1 MSAERISD
9 RARPLRGAR
18 EVRRR
23 VRLVGFVALG
33 LGVLVV
39 LISAFWVGGRAIAAK
54 TALERAQS
62 QLTTFKSTIGES
74 GGPGTLQLYSS
85 VVANTDLAAAQ
96 VDDPVWRLY
105 EGVPAVGPNLKAF
118 RRIAQVLDTVVRT
131 GVRPVAKAGDGISI
145 DSLKP
150 VNGALDI
157 APLRRLGPAVA
168 KLDTALR
175 VADAAAGR
183 IDTRGTLP
191 QISSTVVRLRSTI
204 GTLLP
209 VTGELKKVAPLLYPA
224 LGGGERRHYVLMFQ
238 NNAEERAGGGNPAAL
253 AELKVSNGRIQ
264 LGRQPNSQEVPHPFS
279 KPLVTYGGDW
289 DKLYGPHTSTYLT
302 NFSFTPDFPA
312 TARMVSAMWLQLY
325 KQPIDG
331 VISVDPVALSYLMRA
346 TGPIPIG
353 RGVTLTSAN
362 AVQFLLS
369 DVYKRFPDSH
379 VQNALF
385 SSAAKSIFKA
395 VSTGQGS
402 PRAYVQQLAPMLN
415 QQRLKVWSARPAE
428 EAALLDSP
436 AGTMLPAGNRTKT
449 TFGVY
454 YNDDSTSKMSYYMD
468 ATVGVAAKVCR
479 SSTPSYTVTTKVTDT
494 LKASEAAGL
503 PKYVLAGQP
512 RIPVGGDR
520 QWVQVFGPVGAKLGA
535 VTIDGRTVRWG
546 TNIDYRL
553 NTDPQATGV
562 DDLKPAVHGEI
573 YGRPLAIVSIKMGPE
588 QSRTVVAHFAGGTDL
603 STRLA
608 VSHTP
613 KVRAVPVTVTHTP
626 CG

>member
-1 MSAERISD
+1 MQAERKAD
-9 RARPLRGAR
+9 QPRPHAPELRSRIRTIG
-18 EVRRR
+18 
-23 VRLVGFVALG
+23 LVALA
-33 LGVLVV
+33 LGILFVLV
-39 LISAFWVGGRAIAAK
+39 SALWVGGRAIAAK
-54 TALERAQS
+54 TALERAQT
-62 QLTTFKSTIGES
+62 QLTDFRSTIGQS
-74 GGPGTLQLYSS
+74 GGPSTQQLYSS

-105 EGVPAVGPNLKAF
+105 EGVPGVGPNLKAF

-131 GVRPVAKAGDGISI
+131 GVRPVAKVADGLTV

-157 APLRRLGPAVA
+157 TPLRRLGPAVT
-168 KLDTALR
+168 KLDAALR
-175 VADAAAGR
+175 TADAATQR
-183 IDTRGTLP
+183 INTTGTLP
-191 QISSTVVRLRSTI
+191 QISGTVAQLHSTI

-209 VTGELKKVAPLLYPA
+209 VTAELKKVAPLLYPA

-253 AELKVSNGRIQ
+253 AELKVSNGRIE
-264 LGRQPNSQEVPHPFS
+264 LGRQPNSQEVPHPFL

-289 DKLYGPHTSTYLT
+289 DKLYGAHTSTYLT

-312 TARMVSAMWLQLY
+312 TAQMVRAMWLQLY

-331 VISVDPVALSYLMRA
+331 VISVDPVALGYLLRA
-346 TGPIPIG
+346 TGPISIG
-353 RGVTLTSAN
+353 HGITLTSSN
-362 AVQFLLS
+362 VVKFLLS
-369 DVYKRFPDSH
+369 DVYKQFPDSH

-385 SSAAKSIFKA
+385 SAAAKSIFKA

-402 PRAYVQQLAPMLN
+402 PKAYLQQLTPMVDE
-415 QQRLKVWSARPAE
+415 QRLKVWSARPDE

-436 AGTMLPAGNRTKT
+436 VGTMLPADNRVKT
-449 TFGVY
+449 TFGAY

-494 LKASEAAGL
+494 LKASEVAGL
-503 PKYVLAGQP
+503 PKYVLAGQQ

-520 QWVQVFGPVGAKLGA
+520 QWVQLFGPVGAELGS
-535 VTIDGRTVRWG
+535 VTVDGRPVQWG
-546 TNIDYRL
+546 TNIDSKL
-553 NTDPQATGV
+553 NTDPDATGV
-562 DDLKPAVHGEI
+562 SDRKPAVHGDI
-573 YGRPLAIVSIKMGPE
+573 YGRPVAIVSIKMGPE
-588 QSRTVVAHFAGGTDL
+588 QSRTVVAHFTGGTAL
-603 STRLA
+603 SRTLA

-613 KVRAVPVTVTHTP
+613 KVRDVPVTITHVS